1 MPHGGVAARAHH
13 RPMADS
19 SLSVLLSIGG
29 TRYESTRATLSQSAF
44 FAALLGEDGAGRFAA
59 PADGVY
65 RVDRDG
71 AAFGGVLEY
80 LRHGLGDMA
89 LPDALLDSPEAVAA
103 LGREAGFYALDELR
117 AFAMKV
123 MLIRGHDCDLPPG
136 LLLEGRGPPAEL
148 YRLYGSDDKIVGED
162 LLSACFPAFYSTL
175 NEKRTPGKTTTYFN
189 NIGPHF
195 YALLRYAALTGSS
208 DESWALPRPARA
220 LVGVNFTFVSNGRMK
235 LQREFDAAEQTRV
248 IARGGP

>member
-1 MPHGGVAARAHH
+1 MAMAL
-13 RPMADS
+13 ADS
-19 SLSVLLSIGG
+19 SRSVLLSIGG

-44 FAALLGEDGAGRFAA
+44 FDALLGEDGAGRFAA

-89 LPDALLDSPEAVAA
+89 LPDALLESSEAVAA

-136 LLLEGRGPPAEL
+136 LLFEGRGPRAEL

-162 LLSACFPAFYSTL
+162 LLSAFPAFYSTL
-175 NEKRTPGKTTTYFN
+175 NEKRTPAPPRRISIISGRTFMPYCDT
-189 NIGPHF
+189 PHSL
-195 YALLRYAALTGSS
+195 AAATSRGHSRAPRARSSALTLPSS
-208 DESWALPRPARA
+208 
-220 LVGVNFTFVSNGRMK
+220 RM
-235 LQREFDAAEQTRV
+235 AA
-248 IARGGP
+248 